1 MKRERVAV
9 TLAAALLTG
18 ACGYSIKVS
27 TDYDHSIKLASYKTF
42 SVTRGNSC
50 GNPLS
55 DQRIAADVSSAL
67 TAKGW
72 QEVPES
78 EAQATVVVH
87 TSTKTKHTYQ
97 TFYDGYGGGWRWRR
111 FGGFTGATTYEQD
124 YKVGTVV
131 VDIFDGKSKE
141 AIWHG
146 YAAGVLSGKA
156 TENARIN
163 DQAVAKMFANFPPGT
178 PAAASS
184 AR

>member
-1 MKRERVAV
+1 MTPSMPMR
-9 TLAAALLTG
+9 
-18 ACGYSIKVS
+18 
-27 TDYDHSIKLASYKTF
+27 
-42 SVTRGNSC
+42 
-50 GNPLS
+50 S
-55 DQRIAADVSSAL
+55 DADVSSAL
-67 TAKGW
+67 TAKGS

-97 TFYDGYGGGWRWRR
+97 TFYDGFGGGWRWRR

-131 VDIFDGKSKE
+131 VDIFDAKSKE

-163 DQAVAKMFANFPPGT
+163 DRAVAKMFANFPPGT
-178 PAAASS
+178 AAASS

>member
-87 TSTKTKHTYQ
+87 TSTKTAHLP
-97 TFYDGYGGGWRWRR
+97 D
-111 FGGFTGATTYEQD
+111 
-124 YKVGTVV
+124 
-131 VDIFDGKSKE
+131 
-141 AIWHG
+141 
-146 YAAGVLSGKA
+146 VL
-156 TENARIN
+156 
-163 DQAVAKMFANFPPGT
+163 
-178 PAAASS
+178 
-184 AR
+184 

>member
-1 MKRERVAV
+1 MKRETVAV
-9 TLAAALLTG
+9 ILAAALLTA
-18 ACGYSIKVS
+18 ACGYSIQAS
-27 TDYDHSIKLASYKTF
+27 TDYDHSINFASYKTF
-42 SVTRGNSC
+42 SVTKGSTS
-50 GNPLS
+50 GNPLC
-55 DQRIAADVSSAL
+55 DQRIAAGVSSAL

-72 QEVPES
+72 QEVPDS

-97 TFYDGYGGGWRWRR
+97 TFYDGFGGGWRWRR

-131 VDIFDGKSKE
+131 VDIFDAKSKE

-146 YAAGVLSGKA
+146 NAAGVLSGKA

-163 DQAVAKMFANFPPGT
+163 DRAVAKMFANFPPGT
-178 PAAASS
+178 VASVSS